1 MYTTKEKIENY
12 LLLEIDNDFNDQIN
26 EWIESASLFVDQ
38 ETNRKWIAEERE
50 MLYDGNGK
58 DCMKIDEFT
67 EIDTVEVGNDY
78 LENLEELDFIVIPY
92 NETPK
97 NTILLKDD
105 IFNRGVQNVK
115 ITGDFGYAEEVPKDI
130 EFATTV
136 IASGII
142 LAQTNQQGEI
152 ASEQIG
158 NYRVQYKDDK
168 HKDDTTQAMNILQ
181 NRKLILI

>member
-1 MYTTKEKIENY
+1 M
-12 LLLEIDNDFNDQIN
+12 
-26 EWIESASLFVDQ
+26 
-38 ETNRKWIAEERE
+38 
-50 MLYDGNGK
+50 
-58 DCMKIDEFT
+58 
-67 EIDTVEVGNDY
+67 
-78 LENLEELDFIVIPY
+78 PY

-97 NTILLKDD
+97 NTILLKDS

-115 ITGDFGYAEEVPKDI
+115 ITGDFGYADEVPKDI
-130 EFATTV
+130 VFATTV

-142 LAQTNQQGEI
+142 LAQTNQAGEI

-168 HKDDTTQAMNILQ
+168 HKDDTAQAMAILQ